1 MTSWAGHGIDL
12 ASNSSISKPLRV
24 NMAFRRSF
32 FKEYLISFLMIC
44 RLIDFA
50 IAFKV
55 CGIIGISKI
64 VFFAFSG
71 TERVKRTVNIPVV
84 NNDSSNFKQ
93 LKLTLH

>member
-1 MTSWAGHGIDL
+1 MQVD
-12 ASNSSISKPLRV
+12 
-24 NMAFRRSF
+24 
-32 FKEYLISFLMIC
+32 
-44 RLIDFA
+44 RLA

-64 VFFAFSG
+64 VFLDFSG